1 MKKIKWFFGVV
12 ILIAL
17 FLVGTQAEAKR
28 SWLVDGL
35 IGDATSGTSRY
46 LDQIDSTSGVS
57 NLVNGDFAMY
67 FNSGES
73 CFQMFLYVSGITTTH
88 NITTHPYVIAP
99 SDDPALG
106 VWYEMSA
113 VSTWYSP

>member
-1 MKKIKWFFGVV
+1 MKKIKGFFGVV

-28 SWLVDGL
+28 LWMVDGL

-57 NLVNGDFAMY
+57 NLANNDFAMY

-73 CFQMFLYVSGITTTH
+73 IFQMFIYNSGITVTQDVA
-88 NITTHPYVIAP
+88 THPYKIAP

-106 VWYEMSA
+106 IWYELSGISA
-113 VSTWYSP
+113 FN